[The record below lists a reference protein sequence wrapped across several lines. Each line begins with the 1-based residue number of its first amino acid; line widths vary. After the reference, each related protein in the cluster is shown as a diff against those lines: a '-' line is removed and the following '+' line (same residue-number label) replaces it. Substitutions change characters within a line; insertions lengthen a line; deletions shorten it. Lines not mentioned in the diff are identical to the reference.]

1 MAERRF
7 SLCRFLRKKKKEGP
21 ETAPAQQPEEVEQPQ
36 PLQEDPG
43 QDQTQEQ
50 DRARGR
56 FRRAA
61 QMVCQFSRCIW
72 REETIAMGAGGMAS
86 SDLCNAETSAALL
99 DLLVENGVSSAEK
112 VPAFVRYIH
121 RWLTANVCAERRL
134 DRTLLALVEAHPVDV
149 VVTLLRSAPC
159 CDRAAVS
166 MWRAIISLRTTAE
179 SVLTILALVLGSWPA
194 CSMRTSDG
202 DEAEVFALAATVAL
216 WKILHLLCCTRA
228 VRECF
233 PNLFVHLL
241 FQVFFSTVQMPE
253 EVDTLWRECQKQHSL
268 PTKPNRF
275 AVLTL
280 KALLHRLRCES
291 VVVAL
296 ERKCGWDTLLNA
308 DTHHYAVGLLA
319 REMGS
324 FCTPWCCSI
333 VCCLLELLSEEMCP
347 WELPAMVFLVE
358 ALVYLDV
365 RECGESVLQ
374 ILSRHLWSECPE
386 MRRQVLRGLVVLSQD
401 AVTAKRM
408 GSLTESLV
416 QLLWDADGELVQRTV
431 SVLGF
436 LLSNKDIQLSSP
448 TALQLAE
455 ALQPLFDN
463 ADSSVQLSS
472 ILLFRGVM
480 VTGEK
485 EGKKALKPHVRQ
497 SLLPLFF
504 HCHDENHRVAEVS
517 EHLWALVS
525 PWQGAGLPPAL
536 APDGLQPPAG
546 LAPGTRLLC
555 PGPWCHL
562 PVLVAL
568 QASGEALLCVA
579 SFLKRKDLQKI
590 VKRKELW
597 MFSECLLQ
605 KERSRAAEYLRQAL
619 PYLESPQEPLREAA
633 IRFIGMAGRY
643 MRGQPEELQDIIEI
657 LQGLRNDTSP
667 AISSLALQS
676 YRVLEAAERAASPQ
690 VQQPPDW
697 LCGACTSCPALRGS
711 FWLCCLSSG
720 EA

>member
-1 MAERRF
+1 
-7 SLCRFLRKKKKEGP
+7 
-21 ETAPAQQPEEVEQPQ
+21 
-36 PLQEDPG
+36 
-43 QDQTQEQ
+43 
-50 DRARGR
+50 
-56 FRRAA
+56 
-61 QMVCQFSRCIW
+61 MVCQFSRCIW

-253 EVDTLWRECQKQHSL
+253 EVDTLWRECRKQHSL

-365 RECGESVLQ
+365 RECGESVLPVFGRAT
-374 ILSRHLWSECPE
+374 SRHFSQGARASSCGGPVAFPLRLP
-386 MRRQVLRGLVVLSQD
+386 RQPRGLL
-401 AVTAKRM
+401 
-408 GSLTESLV
+408 
-416 QLLWDADGELVQRTV
+416 
-431 SVLGF
+431 
-436 LLSNKDIQLSSP
+436 
-448 TALQLAE
+448 
-455 ALQPLFDN
+455 
-463 ADSSVQLSS
+463 
-472 ILLFRGVM
+472 
-480 VTGEK
+480 
-485 EGKKALKPHVRQ
+485 
-497 SLLPLFF
+497 LLP
-504 HCHDENHRVAEVS
+504 
-517 EHLWALVS
+517 WAGALEARPRDLV
-525 PWQGAGLPPAL
+525 
-536 APDGLQPPAG
+536 
-546 LAPGTRLLC
+546 TRSFGEES
-555 PGPWCHL
+555 PGPAAGAL
-562 PVLVAL
+562 EARPQDLVTR
-568 QASGEALLCVA
+568 SFGE
-579 SFLKRKDLQKI
+579 
-590 VKRKELW
+590 
-597 MFSECLLQ
+597 
-605 KERSRAAEYLRQAL
+605 
-619 PYLESPQEPLREAA
+619 ESPGPAAGALEAVLWG
-633 IRFIGMAGRY
+633 FV
-643 MRGQPEELQDIIEI
+643 PW
-657 LQGLRNDTSP
+657 SF
-667 AISSLALQS
+667 SLAS
-676 YRVLEAAERAASPQ
+676 PIPAAAALEAR
-690 VQQPPDW
+690 
-697 LCGACTSCPALRGS
+697 L
-711 FWLCCLSSG
+711 
-720 EA
+720 